1 MSSTYLV
8 RSLTPHAGLI
18 FALRCLGLAL
28 QMIIL
33 AVDLERRFLERITL
47 TSLLGETVR
56 LTAWGLI
63 ASIRLRVLVF
73 LVLIFDI
80 TLARAF
86 IELVFLILVFT
97 VLVFVFLILVLVS
110 LLFVLLATGST
121 LIYVL
126 RGTFHYCYLRD
137 NFLAVLGR
145 PFTVDN
151 NLLRINI
158 VIWHNA
164 LRTFKIPAPS
174 LSFFVANFRAWRG
187 WKLPGKA
194 IVPKSIVALPITA
207 SFFFLIFSCSY
218 IHI

>member
-56 LTAWGLI
+56 LTARGLI

-97 VLVFVFLILVLVS
+97 ILVFVFLILIS
-110 LLFVLLATGST
+110 LLFVLLATGIT
-121 LIYVL
+121 LISFCVEHFITVTYAT
-126 RGTFHYCYLRD
+126 TFL
-137 NFLAVLGR
+137 
-145 PFTVDN
+145 
-151 NLLRINI
+151 
-158 VIWHNA
+158 
-164 LRTFKIPAPS
+164 PS
-174 LSFFVANFRAWRG
+174 LAAH
-187 WKLPGKA
+187 LLLTT
-194 IVPKSIVALPITA
+194 I
-207 SFFFLIFSCSY
+207 CCE
-218 IHI
+218 